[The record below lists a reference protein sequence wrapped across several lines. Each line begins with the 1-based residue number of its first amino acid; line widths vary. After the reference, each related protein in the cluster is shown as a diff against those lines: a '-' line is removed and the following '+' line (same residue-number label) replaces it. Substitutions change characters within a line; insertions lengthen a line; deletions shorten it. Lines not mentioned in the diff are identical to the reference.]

1 MKEIGKDITAM
12 DVVEGV
18 AKSILSE
25 TPYVKFFAQAVD
37 SIKGNVLQRRY
48 ELWQESVGKK
58 LSELP
63 REISSKL
70 GANDN
75 FATML
80 IKTTE
85 LASKTNGKKMDYL
98 ANAVKYTAENEIDED
113 NLIIMLNCIEKYT
126 ISHTLILKYLQ
137 NPSLYSNGKQYIAG
151 GLFTYFDDHFPDFN
165 KNLQNIILKELFRD
179 GLINTDTNGMMTG
192 GGMEAKR
199 TTKLGDLFITVFGIE
214 DDGK

>member
-1 MKEIGKDITAM
+1 M

-48 ELWQESVGKK
+48 EQWQEKVGKR
-58 LSELP
+58 LSE
-63 REISSKL
+63 ISQDVSLKL
-70 GANDN
+70 GNNDS

-80 IKTTE
+80 IKATE

-126 ISHTLILKYLQ
+126 LSHILILKYLQ
-137 NPSLYSNGKQYIAG
+137 NPSSFSNGKQYIAG
-151 GLFTYFDDHFPDFN
+151 GLFTYFDDYYPDFN
-165 KNLQNIILKELFRD
+165 KALQSIILKDLFRD
-179 GLINTDTNGMMTG
+179 GLVNTDTGGSMTSA
-192 GGMEAKR
+192 GMEAKR
-199 TTKLGDLFITVFGIE
+199 TTELGDLFITVFGIE

>member
-1 MKEIGKDITAM
+1 MKEIGKDITVV

-25 TPYVKFFAQAVD
+25 IPYVKFFAQAVD

-70 GANDN
+70 GANDS

-80 IKTTE
+80 IKATE
-85 LASKTNGKKMDYL
+85 LASKTNGKKMGYL

-126 ISHTLILKYLQ
+126 LSHILILNYLQ

-151 GLFTYFDDHFPDFN
+151 GLFTYFDDYYPDFN
-165 KNLQNIILKELFRD
+165 KAFQDIILKDLFRD
-179 GLINTDTNGMMTG
+179 GLVNTDTGGTMTSA
-192 GGMEAKR
+192 GMEAKR
-199 TTKLGDLFITVFGIE
+199 TTELGDLFITLFGIKH
-214 DDGK
+214 DDK

>member
-12 DVVEGV
+12 DVIEGV
-18 AKSILSE
+18 AKTVLSE
-25 TPYVKFFAQAVD
+25 VPYLKYFTQVVD

-48 ELWQESVGKK
+48 EQWQEKVGKRI
-58 LSELP
+58 SELSQ
-63 REISSKL
+63 EVSSKL
-70 GANDN
+70 GENDS

-80 IKTTE
+80 IKATE
-85 LASKTNGKKMDYL
+85 LASKTNEKKMDYL

-126 ISHTLILKYLQ
+126 LSHILILKYLQ

-151 GLFTYFDDHFPDFN
+151 GLFTYFDDYYPDFN
-165 KNLQNIILKELFRD
+165 KVLQNIILKDLFRD
-179 GLINTDTNGMMTG
+179 GLVNTDTGGTMTSA
-192 GGMEAKR
+192 GMEAKR
-199 TTKLGDLFITVFGIE
+199 TTELGDLFITVFGIE

>member
-12 DVVEGV
+12 DVIEGV
-18 AKSILSE
+18 AKTVLSE
-25 TPYVKFFAQAVD
+25 VPYLKYFTQVVD

-48 ELWQESVGKK
+48 EQWQEKVGKRI
-58 LSELP
+58 SELSQ
-63 REISSKL
+63 EVSSKL
-70 GANDN
+70 GENDS

-80 IKTTE
+80 IKATE

-98 ANAVKYTAENEIDED
+98 ANAVKYTAENEIVED

-126 ISHTLILKYLQ
+126 LSHILILNYLQ

-151 GLFTYFDDHFPDFN
+151 GLFTYFDDYYPDFN
-165 KNLQNIILKELFRD
+165 KAFQDIILKDLFRD
-179 GLINTDTNGMMTG
+179 GLVNTDTGGSMTSA
-192 GGMEAKR
+192 GMEAKR
-199 TTKLGDLFITVFGIE
+199 TTELGDLFITVFGIE